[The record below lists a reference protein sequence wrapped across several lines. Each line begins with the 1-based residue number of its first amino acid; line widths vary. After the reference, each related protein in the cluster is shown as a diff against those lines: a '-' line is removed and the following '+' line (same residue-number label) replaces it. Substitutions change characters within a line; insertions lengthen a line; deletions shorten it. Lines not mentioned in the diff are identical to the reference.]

1 MLVWSTRAFML
12 KRLMLLLAV
21 MSVAVSASGCKTS
34 PSYAPYENLPHG
46 PGG

>member
-1 MLVWSTRAFML
+1 VLLVAAA
-12 KRLMLLLAV
+12 LAV
-21 MSVAVSASGCKTS
+21 VTLAPGCRTS

>member
-1 MLVWSTRAFML
+1 MIVGSAQAFL
-12 KRLMLLLAV
+12 LRCFLLLVVIFA
-21 MSVAVSASGCKTS
+21 AALASGCRTS